1 LTLLALPGVEDWWT
15 SMSGGSGVS
24 RSGGQ
29 RPGQAAGGEPGELL
43 ERAESM
49 ATLDRLLDDVR
60 SHSQGRLVLVGG
72 EAGVGKTTLLLACC
86 RRWSASARILWGRC
100 EPLRTPRPLGPL
112 LDVAEATG
120 GQFVRLVEGVARP
133 YEVAAGLIRELD
145 TRGPTVLVLEDIHWA
160 DEATLDVLTLLAGRI
175 ASTPA
180 LVLATFRDD
189 ELGRADQLRVL
200 LGEVVGRRGRLTL
213 EPLSRA
219 GVAELARGHGVA
231 GDELFRR
238 TQGNPFFVTEV
249 LAAGGEH
256 ISETVRDAVL
266 ARAARLSAPAR
277 RLLDAVAVVPGT
289 VDLSLLEAVA
299 GELIDELEEC
309 LASGTLTAGQAH
321 VAFRHE
327 LARLAIEE
335 AMPPNRRL
343 ALHRAAL
350 AALASRGG
358 EDPEVARLAHHA
370 EAAGDRE
377 GVLRWAPAAAEQAAR
392 TGAHREA
399 AAQYARALRFADGLP
414 GERHAQLLARR
425 VDECWMTDQFEA
437 AVEAQ
442 QRALEC
448 RRELGDRRGEGDAL
462 RTLSRLLF
470 FLGRVDEG
478 ERLAQ
483 EAVALLERLPSGHEL
498 AMAYGNLSQ
507 RRMVVEDVEET
518 IAWGQRALD
527 VAQSIHDTE
536 ALVYALTNIGAA
548 EFDAGLDDGRLKLE
562 RALSLALNHG
572 LEDYAGR
579 AFPGIVRCAVRQR
592 RFALAT
598 AYLQPGLEYCA
609 ERGLD
614 TWRLYLLAARARLEL
629 HTGRWTQAADSA
641 AEVLR
646 DSRSAPFPRGS
657 SMTVLGLLRARRGD
671 PEPSAPLTEE
681 RDRAQPTG
689 ELDRIGSNAAA
700 RAEAAWLAG
709 DDATAVAETE
719 AAFQL
724 AQQHHAPWVVGELA
738 CWRWRAGVR
747 DTLAPGAVAEP
758 YALSIAGEWGS
769 AAELWRT
776 LGCPY
781 ESALALAD
789 GGDPVALRQAVEM
802 LRELGARPAAAIVTR
817 RLRERGVRGVPR
829 GPRLRTRNNPAGLTP
844 RELEVV
850 MLLAEGLRNAQIAQR
865 LVVAEKT
872 IDHHVSAIL
881 RKLDVHTRGEAAAE
895 AVRLGLTDPR

>member
-1 LTLLALPGVEDWWT
+1 
-15 SMSGGSGVS
+15 M
-24 RSGGQ
+24 
-29 RPGQAAGGEPGELL
+29 
-43 ERAESM
+43 
-49 ATLDRLLDDVR
+49 
-60 SHSQGRLVLVGG
+60 LVGG
-72 EAGVGKTTLLLACC
+72 EAGVGKTTLLLAFC
-86 RRWSASARILWGRC
+86 RRRGGEARILWGRC
-100 EPLRTPRPLGPL
+100 EPLRTPRPLGAL
-112 LDVAEATG
+112 LDVAATTG
-120 GQFVRLVEGVARP
+120 GPLAGLVDGAARP
-133 YEVAAGLIRELD
+133 YEVAAGLIRELGA
-145 TRGPTVLVLEDIHWA
+145 RGPTVLVLEDIHWA

-219 GVAELARGHGVA
+219 AVAQLGQRHGVA

-289 VDLSLLEAVA
+289 VELFLLEAMA
-299 GELIDELEEC
+299 GELLGELEDC
-309 LASGTLTAGQAH
+309 LASGVLTAGQAH

-358 EDPEVARLAHHA
+358 DDPQVARLAHHA
-370 EAAGDRE
+370 DAAGERE

-392 TGAHREA
+392 RGAHREA
-399 AAQYARALRFADGLP
+399 AAQYGRALRFADGLP
-414 GERHAQLLARR
+414 GERRAQLLARR

-437 AVEAQ
+437 AAEAQ
-442 QRALEC
+442 QQALEC

-470 FLGRVDEG
+470 FLGRIDEG

-483 EAVALLERLPSGHEL
+483 EAVSLLERLPSGHEL
-498 AMAYGNLSQ
+498 AMAYGNLAQ
-507 RRMVVEDVEET
+507 RRMVVDDVQET

-527 VAQSIHDTE
+527 AAQIHDTE

-548 EFDAGLDDGRLKLE
+548 EFGAGVDDGRLKLE
-562 RALSLALNHG
+562 RALTLALGHG

-579 AFPGIVRCAVRQR
+579 AYPSIVRCAVRQR
-592 RFALAT
+592 RFDLAT
-598 AYLQPGLEYCA
+598 TYLEPGLKYCA

-629 HTGRWTQAADSA
+629 HSGRWSQAADSA

-646 DSRSAPFPRGS
+646 DPRSAPFPRGS

-671 PEPSAPLTEE
+671 PKPSVPLAEE

-689 ELDRIGSNAAA
+689 ELDRIGPNAAA

-709 DDATAVAETE
+709 DDGPTAVQTA
-719 AAFQL
+719 AAFAL
-724 AQQHHAPWVVGELA
+724 AQQHRAPWVVGELA
-738 CWRWRAGVR
+738 IWRWRAGVR

-758 YALSIAGEWGS
+758 YALSIAGEWDA
-769 AAELWRT
+769 AAELWGT
-776 LGCPY
+776 IGCPY

-789 GGDPVALRQAVEM
+789 GDDAAALRRAVDM
-802 LRELGARPAAAIVTR
+802 LQELGARPAAAIVAR

-829 GPRLRTRNNPAGLTP
+829 GPRLRTRKNPAGLTP
-844 RELEVV
+844 RELEVIV
-850 MLLAEGLRNAQIAQR
+850 LLAEGLRNAQIAQR
-865 LVVAEKT
+865 LIVAEKT

-895 AVRLGLTDPR
+895 AIRLGLTDPR

>member
-1 LTLLALPGVEDWWT
+1 
-15 SMSGGSGVS
+15 MSRGSGVS
-24 RSGGQ
+24 RSDGQ
-29 RPGQAAGGEPGELL
+29 PVGTAAAGEPAAFL
-43 ERAESM
+43 ERADSM
-49 ATLDRLLDDVR
+49 AMLERLLDDVR
-60 SHSQGRLVLVGG
+60 SGSEGRLVLVGG
-72 EAGVGKTTLLLACC
+72 EAGVGKTTLLLRFCE
-86 RRWSASARILWGRC
+86 RHGTSARILWGAC
-100 EPLRTPRPLGPL
+100 EPLRTPRPLGPV

-120 GQFVRLVEGVARP
+120 GELADLVEGVARP
-133 YEVAAGLIRELD
+133 FEVAAGLVRELGA
-145 TRGPTVLVLEDIHWA
+145 RGPTVLILEDVHWA

-180 LVLATFRDD
+180 LVLASYRDD

-200 LGEVVGRRGRLTL
+200 LGEVIGRHGRLKL

-219 GVAELARGHGVA
+219 GVTELAEHHGIE
-231 GDELFRR
+231 GEELYRR

-249 LAAGGEH
+249 LAAGGEQ

-266 ARAARLSAPAR
+266 ARAGRLSERAR

-299 GELIDELEEC
+299 GELVDELEEC
-309 LASGTLTAGQAH
+309 LASGVLTAGSAH

-335 AMPPNRRL
+335 AVAPNRRR

-350 AALASRGG
+350 AALASRAG
-358 EDPEVARLAHHA
+358 EHPEVARLAHHA
-370 EAAGDRE
+370 EAAGDGE

-392 TGAHREA
+392 SGAHREA
-399 AAQYARALRFADGLP
+399 AAQYLRALRFADGLP
-414 GERHAQLLARR
+414 DEQRSQLLARR
-425 VDECWMTDQFEA
+425 VDECWLTDQFDA
-437 AVEAQ
+437 AIEAQ
-442 QRALEC
+442 EQLLAC
-448 RRELGDRRGEGDAL
+448 RRGLGDGPGEGDAL

-470 FLGRVDEG
+470 FVGRVQEG
-478 ERLAQ
+478 ETLARD
-483 EAVALLERLPSGHEL
+483 AVALLERLAPGHEL

-507 RRMVVEDVEET
+507 RRMVLEDVDEAV
-518 IAWGQRALD
+518 AWGTRALEI
-527 VAQSIHDTE
+527 ARSIDDTE

-548 EFDAGLDDGRLKLE
+548 EFDAGSDDGRIKLE
-562 RALSLALNHG
+562 RALAIALRNG

-579 AFPGIVRCAVRQR
+579 AYPTIVRCAVRQR
-592 RFALAT
+592 RFDLAT
-598 AYLQPGLEYCA
+598 TYLGPGLEYCG

-629 HTGRWTQAADSA
+629 HTGRWDEAAASA

-646 DSRSAPFPRGS
+646 DSRSAPFPRAS
-657 SMTVLGLLRARRGD
+657 SMTVLGFVRARRGD
-671 PEPSAPLTEE
+671 PEPAAPLAEE
-681 RDRAQPTG
+681 EARASATG

-709 DDATAVAETE
+709 EPARVLKESDAALS
-719 AAFQL
+719 L
-724 AQQHHAPWVVGELA
+724 ALERHAPWVVGELA
-738 CWRWRAGVR
+738 CWRWRAGAR
-747 DTLAPGAVAEP
+747 DALAFGAAAEP
-758 YALSIAGEWGS
+758 YALSIAGEWRAAAGQWS
-769 AAELWRT
+769 AI
-776 LGCPY
+776 GCPY

-789 GGDPVALRQAVEM
+789 GDDEDALRDAIDALQT
-802 LRELGARPAAAIVTR
+802 LGARPAAGIVMR

-829 GPRLRTRNNPAGLTP
+829 GPRPRTRENPAGLTP

-850 MLLAEGLRNAQIAQR
+850 VLLAEGMRNAQIAQR
-865 LVVAEKT
+865 LVVSEKT

-895 AVRLGLTDPR
+895 AVRLGLTVRR

>member
-1 LTLLALPGVEDWWT
+1 
-15 SMSGGSGVS
+15 MSRRSGVS
-24 RSGGQ
+24 RSGEQ
-29 RPGQAAGGEPGELL
+29 RPGRAAGGEPGELL
-43 ERAESM
+43 ERAEILAM
-49 ATLDRLLDDVR
+49 LERLLDDVR
-60 SHSQGRLVLVGG
+60 SRSEGRLVLVGG
-72 EAGVGKTTLLLACC
+72 EAGVGKTTLLLAFC
-86 RRWSASARILWGRC
+86 RRQGAAARILWGGC

-120 GQFVRLVEGVARP
+120 GPLVGLVEGVARP
-133 YEVAAGLIRELD
+133 YEVAAGLIRELRR
-145 TRGPTVLVLEDIHWA
+145 RGPTVLVLEDIHWA

-175 ASTPA
+175 ASTPT

-189 ELGRADQLRVL
+189 ELGRADQLRLL

-213 EPLSRA
+213 EPLSQA
-219 GVAELARGHGVA
+219 GVAELAQRHDVA

-249 LAAGGEH
+249 LATGGEH
-256 ISETVRDAVL
+256 IPETVRDAVL

-309 LASGTLTAGQAH
+309 LASGTLTAGQAD

-335 AMPPNRRL
+335 AMAPNRRL

-358 EDPEVARLAHHA
+358 DDPAVARLAHHA

-377 GVLRWAPAAAEQAAR
+377 EVLRWAPAAAEQAAR

-399 AAQYARALRFADGLP
+399 AAQYARALRFAGGLP
-414 GERHAQLLARR
+414 GETRAQLLARR

-442 QRALEC
+442 QQALEC
-448 RRELGDRRGEGDAL
+448 LRGLGDRRGEGDAL

-483 EAVALLERLPSGHEL
+483 EAVALLERLPGGHEL

-507 RRMVVEDVEET
+507 RRMVVEDVQET
-518 IAWGQRALD
+518 ILWGQRALD

-536 ALVYALTNIGAA
+536 AIVYALTNIGAA
-548 EFDAGLDDGRLKLE
+548 EFDAGFDDGRLKLE
-562 RALSLALNHG
+562 RALTLALSHG

-579 AFPGIVRCAVRQR
+579 AFPTIVRCAVRQR
-592 RFALAT
+592 RFDLAT
-598 AYLQPGLEYCA
+598 TYLEPGLEYCA

-614 TWRLYLLAARARLEL
+614 TWRLYLLAARARLGL
-629 HTGRWTQAADSA
+629 HTGRWSQAADCA

-646 DSRSAPFPRGS
+646 DSRSAPFPRGA

-671 PEPSAPLTEE
+671 PGPPAPLAEE
-681 RDRAQPTG
+681 RDRAQATG
-689 ELDRIGSNAAA
+689 ELDRIGPNAAA
-700 RAEAAWLAG
+700 RAEAAWLVG
-709 DDATAVAETE
+709 DDATAVAETA

-758 YALSIAGEWGS
+758 YALSVAGEWG
-769 AAELWRT
+769 AAAKLWRT
-776 LGCPY
+776 VGCPY

-789 GGDPVALRQAVEM
+789 GGDAAALRQAVEI
-802 LRELGARPAAAIVTR
+802 LQELSARPAVAIVTR

-829 GPRLRTRNNPAGLTP
+829 GPRLRTRKNPAGLTP

-850 MLLAEGLRNAQIAQR
+850 VLLAEGLRNAQIAQR
-865 LVVAEKT
+865 LIVAEKT